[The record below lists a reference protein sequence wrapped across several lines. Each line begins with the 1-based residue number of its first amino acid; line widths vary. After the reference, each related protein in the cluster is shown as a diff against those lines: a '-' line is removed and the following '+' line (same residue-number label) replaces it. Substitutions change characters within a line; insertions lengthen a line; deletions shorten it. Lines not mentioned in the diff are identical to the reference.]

1 MSSRLTEIFNQH
13 KQGRDVGIYSV
24 CSANSYVLAAAM
36 RHARTQKAP
45 LLIESTSNQV
55 DQFGGYS
62 GMTPA
67 EFVEYVKQIADSN
80 GFPFERIVLGGDHLG
95 PNVWQKLKTDRAMH
109 NAENQ
114 ITAYVRA
121 GYKKIHLDSSMALG
135 DDNPGRL
142 DVSIVAER
150 AARLCAVA
158 EAASENTDNLY
169 VIGSDVPI
177 PGGAR
182 DDLNKITVSPVAEI
196 ANTLLET
203 KNAFFNHGLQD
214 AWERVIAVV
223 VQPGVEFSDSGTV
236 WYDHDKAKAL
246 SYYIESVPKMV
257 YEAHSTDYQKSV
269 GLKKMVEDHFA
280 ILKVG
285 PWLTFALR
293 EALFALELI
302 EREWLGFKKGI
313 SLSCLQEIILK
324 KMAEQPAHWMEHY
337 HGSKQEVTFAC
348 KYSQSD
354 RIRYYW
360 GQPDVIKAIAG
371 LIENL
376 KNSPAPYSVLNQF
389 LPIQAEKIVDG
400 RLANDPNS
408 IITDK
413 ITEVLNKYS
422 IAVDV

>member
-1 MSSRLTEIFNQH
+1 MSSRLTEIFKQH
-13 KQGRDVGIYSV
+13 KQGKAVGVYSV
-24 CSANSYVLAAAM
+24 CSANNYVLAAAM
-36 RHARTQKAP
+36 HHARTRKSP

-67 EFVEYVKQIADSN
+67 EFVEYVKQIAVLN

-121 GYKKIHLDSSMALG
+121 GYKKIHLDTSMALG
-135 DDNPGRL
+135 DDKPGHL
-142 DVSIVAER
+142 NVKIVAER

-158 EAASENTDNLY
+158 EAAAENADNLY

-182 DDLNKITVSPVAEI
+182 DNLDELTVSPVSEI
-196 ANTLLET
+196 ANTLLEI
-203 KNAFFNHGLQD
+203 KKAFFNCGLQE
-214 AWERVIAVV
+214 AWERVLAVV

-246 SYYIESVPKMV
+246 SHYIESVPKMV

-269 GLKKMVEDHFA
+269 GLKQMVQDHFA

-302 EREWLGFKKGI
+302 EKEWLGFKKGI
-313 SLSCLQEIILK
+313 NLSCLQETVLL
-324 KMAEQPAHWMEHY
+324 KMAEQPAHWMDHY
-337 HGSKQEVTFAC
+337 HGNKQDVTFAS
-348 KYSQSD
+348 KYSKSD

-360 GQPDVIKAIAG
+360 GQPEVKKAIAR

-376 KNSPAPYSVLNQF
+376 KTRPAPYGVLNQF
-389 LPIQAEKIVDG
+389 LPLQTEKIIDG
-400 RLANDPNS
+400 RLTNDPHG

-422 IAVDV
+422 IAVEA